1 MAAGPRWPGPS
12 LSLDVADLRAVPW
25 FPGHTSPWVIASCSL
40 LTWVSGCGQ
49 GAPGLWGLCPLATP
63 PVPFSSLQ
71 EILRPYG
78 AFWLTAAFCILSV
91 LFTLTFVPETKG
103 RTLEQITAHFEGR

>member
-1 MAAGPRWPGPS
+1 M
-12 LSLDVADLRAVPW
+12 
-25 FPGHTSPWVIASCSL
+25 SPWVVVSCSL
-40 LTWVSGCGQ
+40 CAWVSRDVTGLPGQ
-49 GAPGLWGLCPLATP
+49 AAVRVPLDCAGPSALWLP
-63 PVPFSSLQ
+63 PHVPFLSLQ

-103 RTLEQITAHFEGR
+103 RTLEQVTAHFEGR

>member
-1 MAAGPRWPGPS
+1 MVSQAHIPLGDS
-12 LSLDVADLRAVPW
+12 E
-25 FPGHTSPWVIASCSL
+25 L
-40 LTWVSGCGQ
+40 LPIYLGVRLWSGC
-49 GAPGLWGLCPLATP
+49 PWILWALCPLATP
-63 PVPFSSLQ
+63 PVPFLSLQ

>member
-1 MAAGPRWPGPS
+1 MVSRAHIPLGDSELLPAYLAVR
-12 LSLDVADLRAVPW
+12 LR
-25 FPGHTSPWVIASCSL
+25 
-40 LTWVSGCGQ
+40 SGC
-49 GAPGLWGLCPLATP
+49 PWILWPL
-63 PVPFSSLQ
+63 SSGYSACAFPLSQ

>member
-1 MAAGPRWPGPS
+1 MTLLISGQCLG
-12 LSLDVADLRAVPW
+12 
-25 FPGHTSPWVIASCSL
+25 FPGNIPLGDSEL
-40 LTWVSGCGQ
+40 LPAYLAVRLRSGC
-49 GAPGLWGLCPLATP
+49 PWILRGLCPLATP

>member
-1 MAAGPRWPGPS
+1 MCLFIAGFAVGWGPIPWLLMSEIFPLHIKGVATGVCVLTNWFMAFLVTKEFNS
-12 LSLDVADLRAVPW
+12 
-25 FPGHTSPWVIASCSL
+25 IM
-40 LTWVSGCGQ
+40 
-49 GAPGLWGLCPLATP
+49 
-63 PVPFSSLQ
+63 

>member
-1 MAAGPRWPGPS
+1 MGYQVRITLAGGELSPTH
-12 LSLDVADLRAVPW
+12 LSLHRYTRLGRAGVLLDCVVPSDLGLP
-25 FPGHTSPWVIASCSL
+25 PHMPL
-40 LTWVSGCGQ
+40 L
-49 GAPGLWGLCPLATP
+49 
-63 PVPFSSLQ
+63 SLQ

-103 RTLEQITAHFEGR
+103 RTLEQITSHFEGR